1 MEKSK
6 YKSFYPTLRQAKTRW
21 SSKNIVAKQGEG
33 PSKVWYDMMKK
44 DARVKLAASVALSK
58 MGSTTKQQKIVHE
71 EIAGDDEHLYH
82 VTHTKHVAKIQK
94 HGLRPMQTSNW
105 VKAGDKE
112 RYGSGEVYTFT
123 HKDDAHQWAG
133 RMDWAHHQKLGSGN
147 ISILTMK
154 KPKDHQFD
162 VDDND
167 PLSQAGQKGKW
178 LKTHAPIPAH
188 HIVGVEKYMPKKL
201 GEAEEVKV
209 GSFVKIHKDFRVT
222 NRKPDTSVFKVVG
235 VHPANGEFEIRNKF
249 GQGWHVPSHH
259 LVPHKLDE
267 DKVGKPSP
275 SVNDIAKKH
284 GVPTADVLRQLAK
297 GIDVE
302 KEHTND
308 ESEAAEIARD
318 HMHEFPDYYDRLN
331 KMEKN
336 AKKDM
341 KEGYDPEN
349 EILKGRIETHKAVAE
364 KMAKK
369 HGEQSQEAAFHRA
382 LVRRWQKELGED
394 TLKEEVANS
403 VGGGMSPT
411 IGGEGN
417 IHGFDPIMGKP
428 VRRKKFAGKQ
438 VFVVDPTTYHKAY
451 LGKRKYEHYDKYLEG
466 SPFAEEI
473 REYGRKNWNE
483 PIIIENEQTGAMVY
497 LKYGSK

>member
-1 MEKSK
+1 M
-6 YKSFYPTLRQAKTRW
+6 L
-21 SSKNIVAKQGEG
+21 
-33 PSKVWYDMMKK
+33 KK
-44 DARVKLAASVALSK
+44 DARAKLAASIHQSHT
-58 MGSTTKQQKIVHE
+58 GSIHRQERIVRE
-71 EIAGDDEHLYH
+71 EAEGEHLYH
-82 VTHTKHVAKIQK
+82 VTHPKHVGKIQK
-94 HGLRPMQTSNW
+94 HGLQPMQTSNW

-112 RYGSGEVYTFT
+112 RYGKGEVYTFT

-133 RMDWAHHQKLGSGN
+133 RMDWAHHQKLGSGK
-147 ISILTMK
+147 ISIVTVK
-154 KPKDHQFD
+154 KPQDHKFD

-178 LKTHAPIPAH
+178 LKTHTPIPAH

-201 GEAEEVKV
+201 GED
-209 GSFVKIHKDFRVT
+209 KI
-222 NRKPDTSVFKVVG
+222 
-235 VHPANGEFEIRNKF
+235 
-249 GQGWHVPSHH
+249 
-259 LVPHKLDE
+259 
-267 DKVGKPSP
+267 GKPSP

-297 GIDVE
+297 GIEVE
-302 KEHTND
+302 KEHTKD

-341 KEGYDPEN
+341 KEGYDPEK
-349 EILKGRIETHKAVAE
+349 EILKGRIESHKNVAK
-364 KMAKK
+364 KMAAK

-382 LVRRWQKELGED
+382 LVKRWEKELDED
-394 TLKEEVANS
+394 HIKEEVANS
-403 VGGGMSPT
+403 VGGGMSPV

-417 IHGFDPIMGKP
+417 IQGFDPIMGKP
-428 VRRKKFAGKQ
+428 VRRKRFAGKQ

-451 LGKRKYEHYDKYLEG
+451 LGKRKYEHYEKYLEG
-466 SPFAEEI
+466 SPYFEEI
-473 REYGRKNWNE
+473 REYGRKYWDE
-483 PIIIENEQTGAMVY
+483 AIVLENEQTGAMVY